1 MLRVRIEAVLEVGG
15 RATGG
20 TGAAVTDEQIIA
32 VQGKDPRCMAK
43 Q

>member
-20 TGAAVTDEQIIA
+20 TGS
-32 VQGKDPRCMAK
+32 RRHRH
-43 Q
+43 